1 MSKQDTHRVEQSGTK
16 ALGDTGEDVPLSGH
30 WTLLSGRHVQFWL
43 FCTLLGLALISMG
56 VTQAT
61 EGGGALY
68 WLILL
73 WVYALVSLTPAWI
86 QARKRNDLV
95 WRQIR
100 SELLHSKTLEESPN
114 LL

>member
-30 WTLLSGRHVQFWL
+30 RTLLSGRHVQFWL

-73 WVYALVSLTPAWI
+73 CLTPAWI

-100 SELLHSKTLEESPN
+100 SELLHSKTLEESPS